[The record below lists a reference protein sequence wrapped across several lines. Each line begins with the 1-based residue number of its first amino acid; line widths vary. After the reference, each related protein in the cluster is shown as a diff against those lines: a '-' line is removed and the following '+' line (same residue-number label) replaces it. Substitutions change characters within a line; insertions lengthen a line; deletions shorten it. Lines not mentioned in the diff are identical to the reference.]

1 MALSLSRSNEDYLEA
16 ILVLG
21 LEQGIVRVRDLAEYL
36 QVKAPSVATAMKKL
50 AAEGLV
56 QHEHYGHVELT
67 SQGFELAEEIHR
79 RHKLLFRFLRDFLG
93 LDENTSSRDACE
105 IEHWLSPQTI
115 TRIIQFLEFMEACPY
130 DDEPRWLTGFRHF
143 VETGQILAPCQHS
156 DETAD
161 HSHNAEEQPSSTI
174 ETVAEHHDGLTLANL
189 SAGQEAE
196 VLQVSSEASLK
207 RHFLEL
213 GIVPGTKIHIGHI
226 SLLDGSV
233 EVIVRG
239 HHLSLQKTEAAR
251 ITVKRIG
258 EASQ

>member
-1 MALSLSRSNEDYLEA
+1 MVLGLTRSNEDYLEA

-50 AAEGLV
+50 TAEGLV

-79 RHKLLFRFLRDFLG
+79 RHKLLFRFLHDFLG
-93 LDENTSSRDACE
+93 LDEDIASQDACE
-105 IEHWLSPQTI
+105 IEHWLSPQAI

-143 VETGQILAPCQHS
+143 VETGQLLAPCQHP
-156 DETAD
+156 DQTAED
-161 HSHNAEEQPSSTI
+161 SQNAEEQPTI
-174 ETVAEHHDGLTLANL
+174 ETVAEHHGGLTLADL
-189 SAGQEAE
+189 STGQEVE
-196 VLQVSSEASLK
+196 VLQVSSETGLK
-207 RHFLEL
+207 RRFLEL
-213 GIVPGTKIHIGHI
+213 GIVPGTKIHIRHI
-226 SLLDGSV
+226 SPLDSSV
-233 EVIVRG
+233 EVIVRDS
-239 HHLSLQKTEAAR
+239 HVSLQKAEAAR
-251 ITVKRIG
+251 ITVKRVE